1 MAAIKVLLHLTPRSP
16 RHFYP
21 QYVALLSPG
30 DGNMHSKKAA
40 AVRSRE
46 LLEGVA
52 STLLEFASAHVLEWS
67 QSTSQA
73 LLLLEMATSLPGRC
87 DWVGVVRALLLLEM
101 ATLLPG
107 RCGRVGHRCYWRWLP
122 CYLVG

>member
-1 MAAIKVLLHLTPRSP
+1 MGKGLLKLTANLYGRKVLLHLLTPRSP
-16 RHFYP
+16 WDFSP

-67 QSTSQA
+67 QSTSHRW
-73 LLLLEMATSLPGRC
+73 LPHYL
-87 DWVGVVRALLLLEM
+87 VGVV
-101 ATLLPG
+101 G
-107 RCGRVGHRCYWRWLP
+107 WVC
-122 CYLVG
+122 

>member
-1 MAAIKVLLHLTPRSP
+1 MSKGLSELTANLYGRKVLLHLLTPRSP
-16 RHFYP
+16 RHLTP
-21 QYVALLSPG
+21 HCVALLSSG

-73 LLLLEMATSLPGRC
+73 PLLLEMATSLPGRC
-87 DWVGVVRALLLLEM
+87 DWVGVLRAPLLLEM
-101 ATLLPG
+101 ATSLPG
-107 RCGRVGHRCYWRWLP
+107 RY
-122 CYLVG
+122 

>member
-52 STLLEFASAHVLEWS
+52 STLLEFASAHVLVES
-67 QSTSQA
+67 EHLTGTVA
-73 LLLLEMATSLPGRC
+73 IG
-87 DWVGVVRALLLLEM
+87 DG
-101 ATLLPG
+101 
-107 RCGRVGHRCYWRWLP
+107 
-122 CYLVG
+122 YLIIW